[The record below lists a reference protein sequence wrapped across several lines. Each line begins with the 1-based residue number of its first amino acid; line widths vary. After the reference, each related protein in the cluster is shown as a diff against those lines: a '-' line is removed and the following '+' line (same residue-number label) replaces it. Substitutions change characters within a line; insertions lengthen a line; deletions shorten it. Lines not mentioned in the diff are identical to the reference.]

1 MSPFKPISNS
11 QQNHSTPYSD
21 AQDLRM
27 IETPLDRTI
36 IRPYLDQPDD
46 GLREITKLI
55 GWGGN
60 DANSEKSESE
70 D

>member
-1 MSPFKPISNS
+1 
-11 QQNHSTPYSD
+11 
-21 AQDLRM
+21 M

-36 IRPYLDQPDD
+36 LRPYLDQPDD

-60 DANSEKSESE
+60 DASSEKSESE